1 MLATFIIDTKLLAIP
16 LATLKSVRPTLP
28 ASTSAW
34 LNAPTVTPKGWKILA
49 SLSLSFWVEYCSSNF
64 FIASVVLALK
74 VAGLVLDSDTQ
85 SYKLYAKFENIGSL
99 RLRAPV
105 RIGGVLIGRVSNIS
119 LDKQSLTPVVEL
131 SIEQQYNQ
139 ISSESK
145 AAIQTSGIIGEQ
157 YISITPGFYDEDM
170 GSEYFKD
177 GDYFTDTG
185 SALVLE
191 DLISKFVFNSSQD
204 KKEDQKVADEQD
216 KE

>member
-1 MLATFIIDTKLLAIP
+1 MIFILWRGVLLVSC
-16 LATLKSVRPTLP
+16 LV
-28 ASTSAW
+28 
-34 LNAPTVTPKGWKILA
+34 G
-49 SLSLSFWVEYCSSNF
+49 
-64 FIASVVLALK
+64 
-74 VAGLVLDSDTQ
+74 VACIW
-85 SYKLYAKFENIGSL
+85 YAL
-99 RLRAPV
+99 RLWPCFGAPV

-185 SALVLE
+185 SALVLV
-191 DLISKFVFNSSQD
+191 DLISRI
-204 KKEDQKVADEQD
+204 
-216 KE
+216 